1 MTLRARTLNS
11 SGEVERSRNPRR
23 LSATSGWLLTF
34 SGTIVLD
41 EAPDGI
47 HGHLEHAVHVR
58 RVEMVDLAGAELVHA
73 QVDRAGA
80 QPPQAGD
87 HEERGRLHVVAEH
100 AGPRPH
106 LELVTQVRP

>member
-41 EAPDGI
+41 EAPDGVN
-47 HGHLEHAVHVR
+47 GHLEHAVHV
-58 RVEMVDLAGAELVHA
+58 
-73 QVDRAGA
+73 
-80 QPPQAGD
+80 
-87 HEERGRLHVVAEH
+87 
-100 AGPRPH
+100 
-106 LELVTQVRP
+106 